1 MFPFLRGAG
10 GKLRETIQNL
20 FQTPFRGNPD
30 GVFIAR
36 QESSTIAWNTSAFCT
51 RRRWHPSRRTS
62 RSTLIVATVTTR
74 TKKKKNQPTHV
85 LVDSNPAFE
94 EPSMILLEQIFTID
108 KSRMQVMRSCG
119 PHPSFSHSAFNAAA
133 VSASM
138 PSFRRR
144 AGCQRVELSLCAL
157 ARGVGACRLH
167 SDGRSCR
174 CSRNCLR
181 RLLYGARLWPRCR
194 NVITRYNTFASVICK
209 VQWTLRSLS
218 EGTSPAGKLRLKNW
232 INCK

>member
-1 MFPFLRGAG
+1 MLPNNWRYLRGDIYYADMEPHIGSEQG
-10 GKLRETIQNL
+10 GKRPVVVLQNNI
-20 FQTPFRGNPD
+20 GNRHSP
-30 GVFIAR
+30 
-36 QESSTIAWNTSAFCT
+36 
-51 RRRWHPSRRTS
+51 
-62 RSTLIVATVTTR
+62 TLIVATVTTR
-74 TKKKKNQPTHV
+74 TEKKKNQPTHV

-119 PHPSFSHSAFNAAA
+119 PHPNFSHSAFNAAA

-144 AGCQRVELSLCAL
+144 AGYQRVEHSLCAL
-157 ARGVGACRLH
+157 ARGLGACRLH

-174 CSRNCLR
+174 CGRNCLR

-218 EGTSPAGKLRLKNW
+218 EGGVSCGKTTIKKLDKLQITCAVRTAYERMKYGR
-232 INCK
+232 

>member
-1 MFPFLRGAG
+1 MEPHIGSEQG
-10 GKLRETIQNL
+10 GKRPVVVLQNNI
-20 FQTPFRGNPD
+20 GNRHSP
-30 GVFIAR
+30 
-36 QESSTIAWNTSAFCT
+36 
-51 RRRWHPSRRTS
+51 
-62 RSTLIVATVTTR
+62 TLIVATVTTR
-74 TKKKKNQPTHV
+74 TEKKKNQPTHV

-119 PHPSFSHSAFNAAA
+119 PHPSFSHGAFNAAA

-144 AGCQRVELSLCAL
+144 AGYQRVELSLCAL

-174 CSRNCLR
+174 CGRNCLR

-194 NVITRYNTFASVICK
+194 NVITRYNTVASVICK

-218 EGTSPAGKLRLKNW
+218 EGASPAGKLRLKNW